1 MILNITHRVME
12 EEHAAKKAE
21 EVGGEQ
27 SQVDGGSAGH
37 LHHDGHEAVQR
48 KHTQDVD
55 GKQRGCR
62 TRGTGFNWRRGFN
75 ESSTADLSVFL
86 KTTNRCEGPI
96 LSQPPHEFPEQL

>member
-1 MILNITHRVME
+1 MILNITHHVME

-27 SQVDGGSAGH
+27 SQVDGGGAGH
-37 LHHDGHEAVQR
+37 LHHEGHEAVQR

-62 TRGTGFNWRRGFN
+62 TRGTGFN
-75 ESSTADLSVFL
+75 
-86 KTTNRCEGPI
+86 
-96 LSQPPHEFPEQL
+96 

>member
-12 EEHAAKKAE
+12 EEHATKKAE

-27 SQVDGGSAGH
+27 SQVDGSGAGH

-55 GKQRGCR
+55 SKQRGCR
-62 TRGTGFNWRRGFN
+62 TRGTGVNSSRCFD
-75 ESSTADLSVFL
+75 ESSTADFSVFS
-86 KTTNRCEGPI
+86 K
-96 LSQPPHEFPEQL
+96 H